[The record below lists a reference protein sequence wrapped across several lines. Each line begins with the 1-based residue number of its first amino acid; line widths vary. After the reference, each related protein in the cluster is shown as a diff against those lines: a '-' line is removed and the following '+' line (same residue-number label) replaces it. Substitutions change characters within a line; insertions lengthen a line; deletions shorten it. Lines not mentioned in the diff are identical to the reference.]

1 MDCLVNCSFDPE
13 VLRSQISRST
23 QVGSTSAVSDNTRH
37 RNSRRG
43 IVTTNLPFIDVSD
56 SAAEDSDDE
65 NIFSGYNTEMERP
78 SLPVSPSLTT
88 PFTPLDKFRVEV
100 EDVSDDEEFI
110 STYSLDT
117 DAEDLFP
124 SDQSPPEAMDNSSSP
139 GGSVPSSFTEN
150 SDDEF
155 DNDEL
160 ELDLDLENLTGAELL
175 AHLATLTETPSS
187 SSLQKSKLSETQIK
201 QIANACVLELQE
213 HGCITQNL
221 ISFLQEVYS
230 PASKSSRPVLPSD
243 RPEMLSCDK
252 PNSAEPAIKRL
263 TYEQLCRYIG
273 FRSLAN
279 PDIIKDIALDTVK
292 IIKTATKTLELGD
305 VANIKKTVAIKLQSI
320 VLATF

>member
-1 MDCLVNCSFDPE
+1 M
-13 VLRSQISRST
+13 
-23 QVGSTSAVSDNTRH
+23 
-37 RNSRRG
+37 
-43 IVTTNLPFIDVSD
+43 
-56 SAAEDSDDE
+56 
-65 NIFSGYNTEMERP
+65 
-78 SLPVSPSLTT
+78 
-88 PFTPLDKFRVEV
+88 
-100 EDVSDDEEFI
+100 
-110 STYSLDT
+110 
-117 DAEDLFP
+117 
-124 SDQSPPEAMDNSSSP
+124 
-139 GGSVPSSFTEN
+139 
-150 SDDEF
+150 
-155 DNDEL
+155 
-160 ELDLDLENLTGAELL
+160 
-175 AHLATLTETPSS
+175 
-187 SSLQKSKLSETQIK
+187 SETQIK

-305 VANIKKTVAIKLQSI
+305 VANIKKSRRNKTPIHRPRNFLDVLYALQTLSHTDIIAACEQYVTDIGGVPRRLMTDFDNKILEGPTATWFRENRIFEFYTYYIKSKEWRTYKHARAWFDEMRYQKLPL
-320 VLATF
+320 V